1 MNCDC
6 CQKNEAKVQVCDI
19 EQNAVAH
26 QFAVCN
32 DCMTLLKR
40 LVFDPATP
48 LIPTGDAIKQVQG
61 MLASKDKSMA
71 PLEAPGKAALAA
83 EKYPETSLPACPTCG
98 MTLPEFKQR
107 GRFGCANDY
116 EVFAAHID
124 PLLERIHD
132 ASPPQHRGRI
142 PQGGSDSGVTD
153 KARELAALQS
163 QLEEAV
169 LAEDYERAAT
179 LRDRMGALSGAA
191 RAKTTKGKKGAK

>member
-1 MNCDC
+1 MICDC
-6 CQKNEAKVQVCDI
+6 CHKNEAKIQVCDV

-26 QFAVCN
+26 QYAVCN

-48 LIPTGDAIKQVQG
+48 LIPTDDAIKQVQS
-61 MLASKDKSMA
+61 MLSSKDKNLA
-71 PLEAPGKAALAA
+71 VAEPPGKLAVSPA
-83 EKYPETSLPACPTCG
+83 KPDAPAQACPTCG
-98 MTLPEFKQR
+98 MTLAEFKQR

-132 ASPPQHRGRI
+132 ATPPQHKGRLPRGNADT
-142 PQGGSDSGVTD
+142 SATD
-153 KARELAALQS
+153 KARELAALKD
-163 QLEEAV
+163 QLDNAV

-179 LRDRMGALSGAA
+179 LRDRIAKITGETKAKPA
-191 RAKTTKGKKGAK
+191 RSKKGAK

>member
-1 MNCDC
+1 MICDC
-6 CQKNEAKVQVCDI
+6 CHKNEAKIQVCDV

-48 LIPTGDAIKQVQG
+48 LIPTADALKQVQG
-61 MLASKDKSMA
+61 MLSSKDKNLVL
-71 PLEAPGKAALAA
+71 PEAPRALAVA
-83 EKYPETSLPACPTCG
+83 AAKPEAPAPACPTCG
-98 MTLPEFKQR
+98 MTLAEFKQR

-132 ASPPQHRGRI
+132 VTPPQHKGRMPRGQADTRA
-142 PQGGSDSGVTD
+142 TD
-153 KARELAALQS
+153 KARELAALKD
-163 QLEEAV
+163 QLENAV

-179 LRDRMGALSGAA
+179 LRDRIAGITGEPVLKSA
-191 RAKTTKGKKGAK
+191 RPKKGGK

>member
-1 MNCDC
+1 MICDC
-6 CQKNEAKVQVCDI
+6 CHKNEAKIQVCDV

-48 LIPTGDAIKQVQG
+48 LIPTADALKQVQA
-61 MLASKDKSMA
+61 MLSSKDKNLVL
-71 PLEAPGKAALAA
+71 PEAPGALAVA
-83 EKYPETSLPACPTCG
+83 AAKPETPAPACPTCG
-98 MTLPEFKQR
+98 MTLAEFKQR

-132 ASPPQHRGRI
+132 VTPPQHKGRMPRGQADTRA
-142 PQGGSDSGVTD
+142 TD
-153 KARELAALQS
+153 KARELAALKD
-163 QLEEAV
+163 QLENAV

-179 LRDRMGALSGAA
+179 LRDRIAGITGEPVLKSA
-191 RAKTTKGKKGAK
+191 RPKKGGK

>member
-1 MNCDC
+1 MICDC
-6 CQKNEAKVQVCDI
+6 CQKNEAKVQVCDV

-48 LIPTGDAIKQVQG
+48 LTPTGDAIKQVQS
-61 MLASKDKSMA
+61 MLSSKDKGVA
-71 PLEAPGKAALAA
+71 AIEPAGKLAA
-83 EKYPETSLPACPTCG
+83 ADKASELPLPTCPTCG

-116 EVFAAHID
+116 EVFTAHID

-132 ASPPQHRGRI
+132 TTPPQHKGRL
-142 PQGGSDSGVTD
+142 PKSSSDGGVTD
-153 KARELAALQS
+153 KARELATMQS
-163 QLEEAV
+163 QLDEAV

-179 LRDRMGALSGAA
+179 LRDRIANVSGAVGPKA
-191 RAKTTKGKKGAK
+191 AKGKKGSK

>member
-1 MNCDC
+1 MICDC
-6 CQKNEAKVQVCDI
+6 CHKNEAKIQVCDV

-48 LIPTGDAIKQVQG
+48 LIPTTDALKQVQA
-61 MLASKDKSMA
+61 MLSSKDKNLA
-71 PLEAPGKAALAA
+71 LPDAPGALTVAAA
-83 EKYPETSLPACPTCG
+83 KPEAQAPACPTCG
-98 MTLPEFKQR
+98 MTLSEFKQR

-132 ASPPQHRGRI
+132 VTPPQHKGRL
-142 PQGGSDSGVTD
+142 PQGQADTSATD
-153 KARELAALQS
+153 KARELAALRD
-163 QLEEAV
+163 QLESAI

-179 LRDRMGALSGAA
+179 LRDRIAAISGEPVLKSA
-191 RAKTTKGKKGAK
+191 RPKKGGK